1 MPSSSTRVLTTS
13 GVLLGALAGA
23 AAASVLYG
31 VLDANGFG
39 QTIFRT
45 RLSML
50 LVGIGT
56 LPFFTLAGA
65 ILGGV
70 TMRRLAPS
78 LSARTSSSSSSSSA

>member
-1 MPSSSTRVLTTS
+1 MPSSSARVLTTF
-13 GVLLGALAGA
+13 GVLLGALTGA

-39 QTIFRT
+39 LTIFRT
-45 RLSML
+45 RLAML

-70 TMRRLAPS
+70 TMRRLAPG
-78 LSARTSSSSSSSSA
+78 LQARTTSSSSSA